1 MINECPNLK
10 PAILRPGFIWDKQHR
25 WWSVPL
31 HYAVDLLWHMGELQK
46 GMPYFKYTDFLYPAK
61 SVRLD
66 TVTHFAIEGVLG
78 NLGEDKIF

>member
-1 MINECPNLK
+1 
-10 PAILRPGFIWDKQHR
+10 
-25 WWSVPL
+25 
-31 HYAVDLLWHMGELQK
+31 MGELQK